1 MHIQRVL
8 PRPLLILV
16 HYFFIFWFFN
26 IWDGIFLVPFL
37 KLRGWGYRKAIRP
50 VGGSS
55 RITKFLQGNNLFCQL
70 AFKLI
75 ERNFVKLNNLFL
87 GLLTMWAIDTGYS
100 RLADTCSRKRIVISK
115 WHIQRKVENR
125 SITMMIHHPGN
136 SDNKQNKRKFGVGR
150 RNTRLWKCCID
161 GHWIVQSHISHR
173 LYLFTPKIWD
183 LSFVP
188 MNLGK
193 TGAVL
198 SFLSKLKC
206 PSYILFQ

>member
-1 MHIQRVL
+1 MHIQRLL

-16 HYFFIFWFFN
+16 HYFFILWFFN

-37 KLRGWGYRKAIRP
+37 KLRGWGYWRAIRP
-50 VGGSS
+50 VGGCSQIIS
-55 RITKFLQGNNLFCQL
+55 TGELFCQL

-75 ERNFVKLNNLFL
+75 ERNFVKWNYLFL
-87 GLLTMWAIDTGYS
+87 GLLTMSTIDTGYS
-100 RLADTCSRKRIVISK
+100 QLADTCSRKRIVVI
-115 WHIQRKVENR
+115 KVTHPKESWN
-125 SITMMIHHPGN
+125 SIHYHDDPGN
-136 SDNKQNKRKFGVGR
+136 SDNKQKKGKFGVGR

-198 SFLSKLKC
+198 SFLSKLK
-206 PSYILFQ
+206 